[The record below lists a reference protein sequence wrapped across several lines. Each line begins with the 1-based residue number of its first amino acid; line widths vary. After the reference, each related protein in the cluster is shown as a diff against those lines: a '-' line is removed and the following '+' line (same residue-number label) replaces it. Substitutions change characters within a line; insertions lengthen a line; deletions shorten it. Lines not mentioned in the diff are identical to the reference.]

1 MIRILR
7 NTALAAL
14 LFGVSAC
21 GDAGAGL
28 DVEAYEAELQE
39 WRAGRLERLVA
50 PTGFLTQ
57 VGLFWLEDGRYT
69 VGAGPDNAVRLP
81 ATAAHYVGE
90 IVVSD
95 GAVQMSIADG
105 VEVTHEGTPVSDIEL
120 PADTSGEFKDL
131 LKQLLRCE
139 RPQGEI
145 VDRKLAESDARRLYK
160 VAATPRFIIFIM
172 ICLVLLLALK
182 IHNFNQLQLM
192 HIFACYILLSTL
204 CYHTLVHKV
213 FGS

>member
-1 MIRILR
+1 MQ
-7 NTALAAL
+7 
-14 LFGVSAC
+14 
-21 GDAGAGL
+21 
-28 DVEAYEAELQE
+28 ELQYIQE
-39 WRAGRLERLVA
+39 LY
-50 PTGFLTQ
+50 TQ
-57 VGLFWLEDGRYT
+57 TYDRSLLDDV
-69 VGAGPDNAVRLP
+69 
-81 ATAAHYVGE
+81 
-90 IVVSD
+90 I
-95 GAVQMSIADG
+95 
-105 VEVTHEGTPVSDIEL
+105 
-120 PADTSGEFKDL
+120 ADTSGDFKDL

-204 CYHTLVHKV
+204 CYHTLVHQA